1 MKQEK
6 RRRMRKLGAG
16 PGRRQAL
23 DIPHYKTL
31 AGNFAVP
38 PSNSRRHSGA
48 GLATAF
54 LGKLAG
60 SGKGR
65 SLPDTS
71 HNGAGMSIGPSASSR
86 FAGGVIP
93 GRTKVGIE
101 GLLSAGNAAGPF
113 FSRGTQYFL
122 HPQEV

>member
-60 SGKGR
+60 SSKGR

-71 HNGAGMSIGPSASSR
+71 HNGAGMRAASGM
-86 FAGGVIP
+86 ACHAILKLDKPELECPGGNVHQRDVVFHRAEQRP
-93 GRTKVGIE
+93 AV
-101 GLLSAGNAAGPF
+101 
-113 FSRGTQYFL
+113 
-122 HPQEV
+122 